1 MSNKENLENKSIEIE
16 AIRAGIETDCA
27 TMLAKLGELDDLIA
41 LVDEPEPCVGG
52 PALELRSS
60 SCPTSVTTN
69 YYPYEMHYHDGFL
82 YVSTIGANAGGSG
95 NASLFKINPKTG
107 SLVATYNAGSNASG
121 NGLLGFCIEGGKA
134 YVAHNKFSAGTTGID
149 IVDLA
154 TMTLDANVNLGTG
167 ASRNCVSDGTNIYAA
182 TTALKLK
189 KFDIATRTVSD
200 IYTFAAS
207 SDPFRSAFFDGKIWV
222 CLFGNHANG
231 NAVQVFDTSGSLLS
245 TISTGA
251 ASQPNWFGQT
261 DTRLFVACYGTH
273 KTYEIASGSLGTT
286 YTCPAADYPHIPF
299 PVMDKQLWVGGT
311 AVPTSYIRVF
321 DIDTGSLITSL
332 AKGPNIPSM
341 VFDGGNVWNI
351 SANGNYIQ
359 RTVLDLVNT

>member
-1 MSNKENLENKSIEIE
+1 MTLKSDLENN
-16 AIRAGIETDCA
+16 A
-27 TMLAKLGELDDLIA
+27 TSLQSALDDLNINIA
-41 LVDEPEPCVGG
+41 LVGEPEPCVGS
-52 PALELRSS
+52 PVLELRPP

-69 YYPYEMHYHDGFL
+69 YYPYEMQYHEGFL
-82 YVSTIGANAGGSG
+82 YVSTIGANSGGSG

-107 SLVATYNAGSNASG
+107 ALVATYNAGSNASG
-121 NGLLGFCIEGGKA
+121 HGLLGFCIEGGKA

-167 ASRNCVSDGTNIYAA
+167 SVRNCVSDGTNIYAV

-189 KFDIATRTVSD
+189 KFDIATQTVSD

-207 SDPFRSAFFDGKIWV
+207 SDPFRSVYFDGKIWV
-222 CLFGNHANG
+222 CLFENHTNG
-231 NAVQVFDTSGSLLS
+231 NAVQVFDDSGNLLN
-245 TISTGA
+245 TIYTGA
-251 ASQPNWFGQT
+251 GSKPNWFGQT
-261 DTRLFVACYGTH
+261 DTRLFVSCYGTH
-273 KTYEIASGSLGTT
+273 KTYEITSGSLGTT
-286 YTCPAADYPHIPF
+286 YTCPAPDYPHIPF

-311 AVPTSYIRVF
+311 TAPTSYIRIF
-321 DIDTGSLITSL
+321 DIDTGALITSL

-341 VFDGGNVWNI
+341 AFDGGNVWNI